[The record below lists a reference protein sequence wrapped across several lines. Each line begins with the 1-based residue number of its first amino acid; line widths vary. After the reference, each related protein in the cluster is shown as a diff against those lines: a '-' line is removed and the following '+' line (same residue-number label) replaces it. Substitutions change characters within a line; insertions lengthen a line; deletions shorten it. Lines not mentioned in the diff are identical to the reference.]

1 MMSSCGD
8 ISPKSGDQKSPE
20 FLQWEK
26 NKCLHNVREQNL
38 IKLLIDFG

>member
-8 ISPKSGDQKSPE
+8 ISPKSGDQKSSVGK
-20 FLQWEK
+20 K
-26 NKCLHNVREQNL
+26 NKSLHNIREQNL